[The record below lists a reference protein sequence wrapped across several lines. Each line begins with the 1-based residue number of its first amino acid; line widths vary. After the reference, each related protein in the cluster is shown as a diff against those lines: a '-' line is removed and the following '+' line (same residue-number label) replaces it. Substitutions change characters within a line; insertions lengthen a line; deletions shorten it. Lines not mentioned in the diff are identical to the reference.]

1 MNVKDKIEKLENK
14 FDNFVHDFYDE
25 LKDLKEKAKEEYPTA
40 YQRMYKIIRDVKAN
54 KMEIIHFSISKDI
67 ERELRAGTP
76 PLGVSCLGEY
86 CVCTFM
92 GIPVEID
99 LTCYNTIT
107 ATIK

>member
-1 MNVKDKIEKLENK
+1 MC
-14 FDNFVHDFYDE
+14 
-25 LKDLKEKAKEEYPTA
+25 
-40 YQRMYKIIRDVKAN
+40 KIIRDVKAS
-54 KMEIIHFSISKDI
+54 KREIIHFTISKDI
-67 ERELRAGTP
+67 ERELQAGPP

-86 CVCTFM
+86 GVCTFM